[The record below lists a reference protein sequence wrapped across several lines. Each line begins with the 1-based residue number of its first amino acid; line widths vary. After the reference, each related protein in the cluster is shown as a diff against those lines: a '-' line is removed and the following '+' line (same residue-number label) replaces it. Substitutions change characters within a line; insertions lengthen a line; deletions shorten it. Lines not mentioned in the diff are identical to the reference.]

1 MSSRAGAYV
10 SPAAAETGA
19 SAVQAADA
27 ATRAE
32 LVIVTIPQR
41 AIPLLPEGIL
51 ENENAAPGAPIVDTG
66 NYYPARG
73 RRRERHGD
81 RTLDHEEQLPRLVA
95 LQVPKPHSAALRR
108 FSCPQP
114 GKADGVSQV
123 AARWSGTAGRH
134 RRADDSREAIPP
146 ATGFD
151 RGAATCCSS
160 RPDRG
165 RVRPTSSA

>member
-41 AIPLLPEGIL
+41 AIPLLPEGISKMQRP
-51 ENENAAPGAPIVDTG
+51 ARRSSTPATTT
-66 NYYPARG
+66 ARG
-73 RRRERHGD
+73 RRRESHGY
-81 RTLDHEEQLPRLVA
+81 RSLDHEEQLPRLVA

-108 FSCPQP
+108 FSCPRP
-114 GKADGVSQV
+114 GNADGV
-123 AARWSGTAGRH
+123 
-134 RRADDSREAIPP
+134 P
-146 ATGFD
+146 
-151 RGAATCCSS
+151 
-160 RPDRG
+160 
-165 RVRPTSSA
+165 